1 MHGGNARRLRA
12 ALVGIAL
19 LALSSCGAAVA
30 KEAAVEPLHAPMTTT
45 TRSTSTTT
53 TRPRPRPT
61 TTTAAPTTVP
71 PTMPPVTRPPA
82 TFPPRTTPPPPP
94 PPPPAAVTTAM
105 PGGAEGALVSG
116 INNYRAQHGLPPLT
130 VHSVLESKARSWAA
144 HMASGGCGVGS
155 NGAPNICHSNLS
167 DGITVSWTR
176 LAENVGMVS
185 PSSNVSGMESAY
197 EHSPP
202 HAENML
208 SQVQYVGVGVA
219 YVGNYMYTAEEFMA
233 T

>member
-1 MHGGNARRLRA
+1 
-12 ALVGIAL
+12 
-19 LALSSCGAAVA
+19 
-30 KEAAVEPLHAPMTTT
+30 
-45 TRSTSTTT
+45 
-53 TRPRPRPT
+53 
-61 TTTAAPTTVP
+61 
-71 PTMPPVTRPPA
+71 
-82 TFPPRTTPPPPP
+82 
-94 PPPPAAVTTAM
+94 
-105 PGGAEGALVSG
+105 LVSG
-116 INNYRAQHGLPPLT
+116 INNFRAQHGLPPLT